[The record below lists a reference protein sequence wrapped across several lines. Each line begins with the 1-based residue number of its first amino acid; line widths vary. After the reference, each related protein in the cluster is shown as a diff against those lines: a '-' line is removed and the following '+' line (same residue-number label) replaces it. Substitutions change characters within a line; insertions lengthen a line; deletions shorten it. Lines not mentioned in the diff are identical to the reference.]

1 MLQLQL
7 ARGVDGT
14 NDDAKFAA
22 LQFAFG
28 QMVEATSCKL
38 PIPGGDELVLRAA
51 ELLFCRSFREVGQV
65 EAVLSSEP
73 DMNPQHVCC
82 YPRFPRRSG

>member
-28 QMVEATSCKL
+28 QWSRHKL
-38 PIPGGDELVLRAA
+38 PIPGRDELVLRAA
-51 ELLFCRSFREVGQV
+51 ELLFCRSFREV
-65 EAVLSSEP
+65 
-73 DMNPQHVCC
+73 
-82 YPRFPRRSG
+82 